1 MAISNKSRNN
11 RRPSSTSYT
20 STLTT
25 LVFIA
30 LCVLGVWMLTSNNV
44 VSPKTLT
51 RSAVDNS
58 DSTTNNFSSND
69 DQIDQTTTTTNNDDN
84 NNNSDDSI
92 SETTNNNNS
101 DDSTTETTNN
111 NKNSVE
117 STSETTKND
126 KNSDEST
133 SETNKKSQDQK
144 DTTTAAAA
152 TTTTTT
158 TTVFGDNPGN
168 LPDDAI
174 KRDVVNTNNNDQ
186 PKQDKKSSSS
196 EKQKQKKSNND
207 QKNVVSEKDEQSTQ
221 VSEENNNQKDIVE
234 ENNAKGGQQQEVQSF
249 DTNEQG
255 SKNIEDGAN
264 EQQLK
269 EEKGENENIEKEQKK
284 MSKEEPK
291 EQENTS
297 QEETIEKPKEEKK
310 RRKSKKES
318 KKQWSTQA
326 DESKGE
332 KERQNNNESSSSNSN
347 GVVDQEGQ
355 DLKWSICNVTAGA
368 DYIPCLDNE
377 KYLKTS
383 HRKHY
388 EHRER
393 HCPEDAPTCLVSLP
407 KGYKTHVP
415 WPGSRDKIW
424 YHNVPHIK
432 LAEVKG
438 HQNWVKLMGEFLTF
452 PGGGTQFIHGALHYI
467 DFLQKAEPSIA
478 WGKHTRVILDVGC
491 GVGSFGGYLFER
503 DVIAMSF
510 APKDEHEAQVQF
522 ALERGIPAI
531 SAVMGTQRLQFPC
544 RVFDLIHCAR
554 CRVPWHEDGGLLL
567 LELNRVLRP
576 GGFFVWSATPV
587 YQTLE
592 EDVEIWKQMSALTK
606 QMCWDL
612 VTIKNDTLN
621 QVGAAFFRKTT
632 SNECYE
638 QRDQS
643 QPPMCKDDDDPNA
656 AWYVPLQACM
666 HKLPAA
672 ETERGAKWPD
682 AWPQRLHKSP
692 YWLNNEQS
700 EKPSSKFFA
709 ADAEHWKYNVV
720 DELTNMGVG
729 WSDVR
734 NVMDMRATYGG
745 FAAALKDLP
754 VWVFNVVNVDSA
766 DTLPIIFERGLFG
779 IYHDWCE
786 SFSTYPRTYDLLHAD
801 HLFSN
806 LKKRCKLVPV
816 IAEVD
821 RILRPGGHLVVRD
834 ELSVID
840 EVESLLKSLNWEVTS
855 KTSKNKEGVLCAKK
869 GYWRP
874 DS

>member
-1 MAISNKSRNN
+1 MAPPIKSRN
-11 RRPSSTSYT
+11 RRSSTSSSYT

-30 LCVLGVWMLTSNNV
+30 LCVLGVWMLTSNSV
-44 VSPKTLT
+44 VSPKTH
-51 RSAVDNS
+51 SAVDT
-58 DSTTNNFSSND
+58 STTNDFSSND
-69 DQIDQTTTTTNNDDN
+69 QTTTANNNNDDDN
-84 NNNSDDSI
+84 NNNNNNNSDELASEKRINAKYNLDDSTTSERTTNANNNIDDSI
-92 SETTNNNNS
+92 SETTNNGL
-101 DDSTTETTNN
+101 
-111 NKNSVE
+111 
-117 STSETTKND
+117 TSESSTKN
-126 KNSDEST
+126 
-133 SETNKKSQDQK
+133 QDQK
-144 DTTTAAAA
+144 E
-152 TTTTTT
+152 T

-174 KRDVVNTNNNDQ
+174 KNDDANNVVNTNNNEQ
-186 PKQDKKSSSS
+186 TKQEDKSSFAQNQ
-196 EKQKQKKSNND
+196 EPRNSNND
-207 QKNVVSEKDEQSTQ
+207 QKIIVTEKDE
-221 VSEENNNQKDIVE
+221 V
-234 ENNAKGGQQQEVQSF
+234 NAKGDQQQEAQ
-249 DTNEQG
+249 D
-255 SKNIEDGAN
+255 DAN

-269 EEKGENENIEKEQKK
+269 EDKGESEVK
-284 MSKEEPK
+284 MSKVDEPK
-291 EQENTS
+291 EQENES
-297 QEETIEKPKEEKK
+297 HEEAVSVEKPKPERK
-310 RRKSKKES
+310 RRKSRKEL

-326 DESKGE
+326 DESRGE
-332 KERQNNNESSSSNSN
+332 KERQNVNESGGSSSTSSS
-347 GVVDQEGQ
+347 VVDQEGK
-355 DLKWSICNVTAGA
+355 DFKWTICNVTSGA

-383 HRKHY
+383 HRKHF

-407 KGYKTHVP
+407 QGYKIHVP

-424 YHNVPHIK
+424 YHNVPHVK

-467 DFLQKAEPSIA
+467 DFLQQAQPDIA

-522 ALERGIPAI
+522 GLERGIPAI
-531 SAVMGTQRLQFPC
+531 SAVMGTQRLQFPS

-554 CRVPWHEDGGLLL
+554 CRVPWHEEGGMLL

-576 GGFFVWSATPV
+576 GGYFVWSATPV

-592 EDVEIWKQMSALTK
+592 EDVEIWKQMKALTK
-606 QMCWDL
+606 SMCWDL

-621 QVGAAFFRKTT
+621 QVGAAFFRKTS

-638 QRDQS
+638 QREQS

-666 HKLPAA
+666 HKLPADQ
-672 ETERGAKWPD
+672 TERGAKWPEV
-682 AWPQRLHKSP
+682 WPQRLQKAP
-692 YWLNNEQS
+692 YWLNDAEG
-700 EKPSSKFFA
+700 EKLSTQNFA
-709 ADAEHWKYNVV
+709 ADSVRWKNVV
-720 DELTNMGVG
+720 FELRVMGVD
-729 WSDVR
+729 WPNVR

-754 VWVFNVVNVDSA
+754 LWVFNVVNVDA
-766 DTLPIIFERGLFG
+766 GDTLPIIYERGLIG
-779 IYHDWCE
+779 MYHDWCE

-801 HLFSN
+801 QLFSN
-806 LKKRCKLVPV
+806 LKTRCKLIPV

-821 RILRPGGHLVVRD
+821 RVLRPGGHFVVRD
-834 ELSVID
+834 DLSVVD
-840 EVESLLKSLNWEVTS
+840 EVENLIKSINWEITS
-855 KTSKNKEGVLCAKK
+855 KTSKNQEGMLCAKK
-869 GYWRP
+869 SFWRP